1 MKTLSIAVF
10 AATIVSATHGAPIGL
25 NIPGIINL
33 ELGSGNGLN
42 LNVLGGL
49 VHANVGGRGSR
60 AKKPMEPPMA
70 AVPPPPA
77 AAMPVVPIVGRH
89 F

>member
-1 MKTLSIAVF
+1 MKTLNIVFLAASIA
-10 AATIVSATHGAPIGL
+10 SATRGAPIGL

-70 AVPPPPA
+70 SVPAPPA